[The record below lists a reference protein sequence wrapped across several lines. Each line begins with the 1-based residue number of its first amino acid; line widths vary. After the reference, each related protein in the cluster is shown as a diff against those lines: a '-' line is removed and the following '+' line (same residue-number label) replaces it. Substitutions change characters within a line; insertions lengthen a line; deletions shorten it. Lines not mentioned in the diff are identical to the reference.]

1 MGLDSVEILMEIE
14 DVFDIQLEDAEA
26 EKMRTP
32 GDLIESVLS
41 KVSRADVTVCLTQRA
56 FNLLRKALL
65 RALPLKRRQIAPAVP
80 LGDLVAKNAR
90 DHLIARLATEL
101 NTGPLPELVRPP
113 WLERLLGG
121 LALTTGL
128 GVLLALFILAPSWS
142 GGLMFFVSALA
153 AVLVGFLA
161 WIVTSAFCTEFP
173 PLAAT
178 VGDLARWVMV
188 HKPDLARPSPGRWT
202 REQIAA
208 RVREIIIEKL
218 DCADTYREDALLV
231 KDLGLS

>member
-1 MGLDSVEILMEIE
+1 MEIE

-90 DHLIARLATEL
+90 DHLIAQLATEL
-101 NTGPLPELVRPP
+101 NTGPLPVLVRPR
-113 WLERLLGG
+113 WLEHP
-121 LALTTGL
+121 
-128 GVLLALFILAPSWS
+128 LFYFPRFPAGCRQWS
-142 GGLMFFVSALA
+142 NSSDHFC
-153 AVLVGFLA
+153 FLY
-161 WIVTSAFCTEFP
+161 SNP
-173 PLAAT
+173 K
-178 VGDLARWVMV
+178 G
-188 HKPDLARPSPGRWT
+188 
-202 REQIAA
+202 
-208 RVREIIIEKL
+208 
-218 DCADTYREDALLV
+218 
-231 KDLGLS
+231 